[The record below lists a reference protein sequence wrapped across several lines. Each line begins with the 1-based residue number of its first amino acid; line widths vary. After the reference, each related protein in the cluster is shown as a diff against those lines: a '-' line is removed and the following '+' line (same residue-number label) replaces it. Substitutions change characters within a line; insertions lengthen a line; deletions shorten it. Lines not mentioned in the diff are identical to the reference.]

1 MVAYKKIN
9 IESTYLGAFFGVIM
23 KAILAL
29 CVFIICAGSGLYYF
43 YDHMQQQQLEQ
54 QARTQQL
61 IEQQRQQVIEQR
73 KQLGRLP
80 MAERKKSVDDSP
92 IAERKKL
99 VENTPIAE
107 SKTDTTSYVCDGR
120 TYCSQ
125 MHSLEEARWFVRHCP
140 NTKMDGDHDGEPCES
155 DSRWH

>member
-1 MVAYKKIN
+1 
-9 IESTYLGAFFGVIM
+9 M

-61 IEQQRQQVIEQR
+61 IEQQRQQVIEQK

-92 IAERKKL
+92 IVIRK
-99 VENTPIAE
+99 A
-107 SKTDTTSYVCDGR
+107 DTTSYVCDGR

-125 MHSLEEARWFVRHCP
+125 MHSLEEARWFVSHCP